1 MHQNDVEVVS
11 DVVGPL
17 GRYSLTARYL
27 VGCDGSRSQIRLW
40 AAIPFPGVTYPEV
53 NRLGQVSSRHD
64 ATPGV
69 RLQRAGGCPRGC
81 VTQIALPPASP
92 RSRSRRLR
100 FGDIT
105 STGPNSLFR
114 GWFSNEERYDGFVEV
129 VAKIQNSF

>member
-53 NRLGQVSSRHD
+53 NRLGQV
-64 ATPGV
+64 V
-69 RLQRAGGCPRGC
+69 R
-81 VTQIALPPASP
+81 VTM
-92 RSRSRRLR
+92 RLR
-100 FGDIT
+100 AFVYKEQADALAAALRRSPCHRLLRGL
-105 STGPNSLFR
+105 GPDVYVLAISPPPVR
-114 GWFSNEERYDGFVEV
+114 IPCSGGGFPTRS
-129 VAKIQNSF
+129 ATMDL